1 MLKRLQAPLH
11 ACHDEQFTTVGKF
24 SSSSFGSASFVRRG
38 DGKQGY
44 LAGLQNY
51 SNVTLR
57 MLPWEEHAKRG
68 MYFFSWKG
76 GFVCTGPDPS
86 PPDEWIHDVVS
97 RSRIQI

>member
-1 MLKRLQAPLH
+1 MKSLPLLVNLS
-11 ACHDEQFTTVGKF
+11 A
-24 SSSSFGSASFVRRG
+24 SFGSASFVRRG

-44 LAGLQNY
+44 LAGLQNF

-76 GFVCTGPDPS
+76 GFVCTGPDP
-86 PPDEWIHDVVS
+86 P
-97 RSRIQI
+97 RQMNGLKM